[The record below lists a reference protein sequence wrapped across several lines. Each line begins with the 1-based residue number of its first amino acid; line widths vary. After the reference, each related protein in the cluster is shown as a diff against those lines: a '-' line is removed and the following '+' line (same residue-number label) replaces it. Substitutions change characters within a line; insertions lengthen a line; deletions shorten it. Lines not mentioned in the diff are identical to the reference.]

1 MKLKLTLLMVTL
13 AGLLSQPATAL
24 VDPLKPIDVNKQAD
38 VGGKNVNFDDVRFDT
53 ISQGTRE
60 LPKAPLSKGDLK
72 LENADVRDKHADFKM
87 LEMSTISRPV
97 LPKANFTAKRAVVD
111 KVNGEAQKQVDQT
124 KQVAP
129 ITNRQIRAFTPA
141 GEEELKNQLR
151 DPH

>member
-24 VDPLKPIDVNKQAD
+24 VDPLKPLDVNKQAD

-60 LPKAPLSKGDLK
+60 LPQSPLSKGDLK
-72 LENADVRDKHADFKM
+72 LKNADVRDKHADFKM
-87 LEMSTISRPV
+87 LEMSTIPKPV
-97 LPKANFTAKRAVVD
+97 LPKANFTAKRAAVD
-111 KVNGEAQKQVDQT
+111 KVNDEAQKQAAQT

-129 ITNRQIRAFTPA
+129 ITSRQIRAFTPA
-141 GEEELKNQLR
+141 GEEELKNQLK

>member
-1 MKLKLTLLMVTL
+1 MVTL

-24 VDPLKPIDVNKQAD
+24 MDPLKPIDVNKQAD
-38 VGGKNVNFDDVRFDT
+38 VGSKNVNFDDVRFDT

-60 LPKAPLSKGDLK
+60 LSKAPLSKGSLK
-72 LENADVRDKHADFKM
+72 LKNADVRDKHADFEL
-87 LEMSTISRPV
+87 LEMPAVSMPV

-111 KVNGEAQKQVDQT
+111 KVNDEAQKQVDQT

-129 ITNRQIRAFTPA
+129 ITSRTIRAFTPA

>member
-1 MKLKLTLLMVTL
+1 MKHKLTLLMVTL
-13 AGLLSQPATAL
+13 AGLLSQPVIAL
-24 VDPLKPIDVNKQAD
+24 VDPLKPLDVNKQAD

-60 LPKAPLSKGDLK
+60 LPKSPLSKSDLK
-72 LENADVRDKHADFKM
+72 LENADLRDKHADFKM
-87 LEMSTISRPV
+87 LEMSTISKPV

-111 KVNGEAQKQVDQT
+111 KVNDEAQKQVDQT

-129 ITNRQIRAFTPA
+129 ITSRQIRAFTPA
-141 GEEELKNQLR
+141 GEEELKNQLK